1 MSNKG
6 KLRTAYLKDKRGTVA
21 PVFGLMAIPM
31 LAITGGAID
40 IGQAITA
47 EKNLQNAL
55 DSATVAVCGGGT
67 GQQTSE
73 EILRSFLKAELA
85 NTKLNLQPPVDPTQT
100 AATAAAGENDVELSN
115 TAFDAA
121 TGSLSPTVK
130 TRVPTTLLKLVGIN
144 EIEIEATSSVK
155 CGAKRL
161 ELSLVLDVTGS
172 MNSKVGGKKKIDSM
186 KEAGLDVLDIFDR
199 NLAAGVTRIALVPF
213 SEGVNVGS
221 YADSVRGTI
230 QSGTSQTQGYN
241 KLKFRNKSNKWSKYK
256 KTTCVTERL
265 GTHAYKDTAPG
276 CSGNSCSA
284 PVGHMYTS
292 NGSCRPTHQIQPLT
306 SNKASLTQ
314 QINSYSPSGGTA
326 GHIGA
331 AWGWYMVSDKW
342 ASIFPQAS
350 QPEVPNPDELIKA
363 TIIMT
368 DGEFN
373 TEYYNGVND
382 GSTKYSANNGSS
394 NSQFAQI
401 CEGMKDPNGDGVYD
415 EDESVVVYAIG
426 FGLSENS
433 STAQRLKT
441 CATDDTKWFFPYN
454 GEQLRAAFVSIGKQL
469 SGGQAGKAIVQR

>member
-85 NTKLNLQPPVDPTQT
+85 NTKLNLQPPADPTQ
-100 AATAAAGENDVELSN
+100 AAAAAGENDVELSN

-130 TRVPTTLLKLVGIN
+130 TRVPTTLLKLLGIN
-144 EIEIEATSSVK
+144 EIEIEASSSVK

-172 MNSKVGGKKKIDSM
+172 MNSTVGGKKKINSM
-186 KEAGLDVLDIFDR
+186 KDAAHDVLDIFDR
-199 NLAAGVTRIALVPF
+199 NLDAGVTRIALVPF

-221 YADSVRGTI
+221 YANSVRGTI
-230 QSGTSQTQGYN
+230 RSGTSQTQGYD
-241 KLKFRNKSNKWSKYK
+241 KLKFKKKNNYWGYYK
-256 KTTCVTERL
+256 DTTCVSERL
-265 GTHAYKDTAPG
+265 GSHAYKDTAPG
-276 CSGNSCSA
+276 CSGSSCSA
-284 PVGHMYTS
+284 PVGHVYTS
-292 NGSCRPTHQIQPLT
+292 GGSCKPTHQIQPLT
-306 SNKASLTQ
+306 SNKATLTQ
-314 QINSYSPSGGTA
+314 QINSYSPNGGTA

-331 AWGWYMVSDKW
+331 AWGWYLVSDKW
-342 ASIFPQAS
+342 ASIFPQES

-368 DGEFN
+368 DGAFN
-373 TEYYNGVND
+373 EEYYNGVDDDN
-382 GSTKYSANNGSS
+382 TKYSSNNGSS
-394 NSQFAQI
+394 NSQFAKI
-401 CEGMKDPNGDGVYD
+401 CEAMKDPNGDGVYD

-426 FGLSENS
+426 FGLSESS